1 MVYNLSSCRAY
12 IYKCF
17 ANKKIEFSL
26 SDKYLKKQEDQ
37 LAEEES
43 RSFQLG
49 TLTNGHWKYSVTRFH
64 TICMNQITIYFFLGG
79 FSQFSNCSESAQIQ
93 LSERWLFHFRLI
105 EVSHLSTLCANNQ
118 CWACD
123 KIFVSRQATKSEGY
137 RGSDKTTKNNK
148 NNNKPYI
155 HVHGQALL
163 TNLFVTKALSA
174 NNKSICYLVTL

>member
-1 MVYNLSSCRAY
+1 MLFCIHFQLCGKQGFIINLPVEP
-12 IYKCF
+12 IYT
-17 ANKKIEFSL
+17 NVLQIIKIEFSL

-123 KIFVSRQATKSEGY
+123 KFSFRDKQPRVRATAAATKQQKTS
-137 RGSDKTTKNNK
+137 KTT
-148 NNNKPYI
+148 
-155 HVHGQALL
+155 
-163 TNLFVTKALSA
+163 TNPTYMVKL
-174 NNKSICYLVTL
+174 C